1 VRAATTR
8 FYQNLGEDFIPGA
21 GLYQVSTGRY
31 FFSGEE
37 GSRLLGAVGSLPY
50 LGFAFK
56 RVGFAAKAYRL
67 GRSVALVDSYAWATM
82 SYEQRIATVIRKYG
96 FNLRGRRVVYDA
108 RLGTGQLGMT
118 SSLNPEVL
126 RIGAGVMN
134 SEQELA
140 ATIAHE
146 LRHSRAFMG
155 SGSNSEAAAEAVEQA
170 LREYIQGLR

>member
-1 VRAATTR
+1 MFDGHLDYLAESRWEVS
-8 FYQNLGEDFIPGA
+8 YGQ
-21 GLYQVSTGRY
+21 STG
-31 FFSGEE
+31 
-37 GSRLLGAVGSLPY
+37 
-50 LGFAFK
+50 
-56 RVGFAAKAYRL
+56 
-67 GRSVALVDSYAWATM
+67 
-82 SYEQRIATVIRKYG
+82 
-96 FNLRGRRVVYDA
+96 
-108 RLGTGQLGMT
+108 
-118 SSLNPEVL
+118 VL